1 MPNLSMPSIRRRSL
15 LLGSGAAAVAAAMP
29 LSPAR
34 AATKTVGFIYVGS
47 RDDFGYNQSHAEG
60 AAVLKKMPG
69 ITVVEQERVPETVAC
84 ANAMESM
91 VQLDGASLIFPTS
104 FGYFNPYMLKAATK
118 NPDVTYMHCG
128 GLWSAGDPTNA
139 HSYFGYIDEA
149 VYVSGIVAGHMT
161 KTKKFGF
168 VAAKPIPQVLR
179 NINAFMLGAQTV
191 NPSITMQVIFTG
203 DWFLPVREA
212 EATNSLADQGADVIT
227 CHVDSPKVVIETAE
241 KRGLFTCGYHAN
253 QAPLA
258 PKGYLTGA
266 EWNWTYLYPKWV
278 AQLQSGETLPNYIR
292 GGFQEGFVKSSPY
305 NAIVPAAARAEAD
318 AVRDGFKSGS
328 YAIFVGPIKDNK
340 GNTVIANGVVKN
352 EHDKSLESMD
362 YLVAG
367 VAGSAS

>member
-1 MPNLSMPSIRRRSL
+1 MAAT
-15 LLGSGAAAVAAAMP
+15 AAAASLP
-29 LSPAR
+29 GR
-34 AATKTVGFIYVGS
+34 ALADAKKTVGFIYVGS
-47 RDDFGYNQSHAEG
+47 RDDFGYNQAHAEG
-60 AAVLKKMPG
+60 AAALRKMPG

-84 ANAMESM
+84 ADTMESM
-91 VQLDGASLIFPTS
+91 VELDGASLIFPTS
-104 FGYFNPYMLKAATK
+104 FGYFNPYMLKAATRH
-118 NPDVTYMHCG
+118 PDVTYMHCG
-128 GLWSAGDPTNA
+128 GLWAAGDPANA

-191 NPSITMQVIFTG
+191 DPSITMQVIFTG

-241 KRGLFTCGYHAN
+241 KRGLFTCGYHAD

-278 AQLQSGETLPNYIR
+278 AAMQAGGTMPNYIR
-292 GGFQEGFVKSSPY
+292 GGFKEGFVKSSPY
-305 NAIVPAAARAEAD
+305 NAIVPPAARAAAD
-318 AVRDGFKSGS
+318 AVRDGFTSGT
-328 YAIFVGPIKDNK
+328 YAIFIGPIKDNK
-340 GNTVIANGVVKN
+340 GNTVIADGIVKD

>member
-1 MPNLSMPSIRRRSL
+1 MAKLTPTRRSV
-15 LLGSGAAAVAAAMP
+15 LLGAAGMAAASALASRGA
-29 LSPAR
+29 S

-47 RDDFGYNQSHAEG
+47 RDDFGYNQSHSEG
-60 AAVLKKMPG
+60 AAAVRKMPG
-69 ITVVEQERVPETVAC
+69 VTVIEQERVPETVAC
-84 ANAMESM
+84 ANAMEGM
-91 VQLDGASLIFPTS
+91 IHLDDASLIFPTS
-104 FGYFNPYMLKAATK
+104 YGYFDPYMLKASKT
-118 NPDVTYMHCG
+118 NPGVTFMHCG
-128 GLWSAGDPTNA
+128 GLWKQGDPANA

-191 NPSITMQVIFTG
+191 DPSITMQVIFTG

-212 EATNSLADQGADVIT
+212 EATNSLADQGVDVIT

-241 KRGLFTCGYHAN
+241 KRGLFTCGYHAD

-266 EWNWTYLYPKWV
+266 QWNWAYLYPKWI
-278 AQLQSGETLPNYIR
+278 AEMEAGGTMPNYIR
-292 GGFQEGFVKSSPY
+292 GGFKEGFIKSSPY
-305 NAIVPAAARAEAD
+305 GAMVPAAARAQAD
-318 AVRDGFKSGS
+318 AARQAFVTGDF
-328 YAIFVGPIKDNK
+328 AIFKGPIKDNK
-340 GNTVIANGVVKN
+340 GNTVVASGVAMG
-352 EHDKSLESMD
+352 EHDPALEQMSYM
-362 YLVAG
+362 VAG